1 MKRSEMVVLMSL
13 TIATQAVE
21 SGNVDM
27 DLTWIDTDKLLEM
40 MEKHGMLPPAD
51 EGNVKIEEGED
62 GQLYIPIWRWED
74 EEKEEE

>member
-27 DLTWIDTDKLLEM
+27 DLTWLDTDKLLEM
-40 MEKHGMLPPAD
+40 MEQNGMLPPAD

-74 EEKEEE
+74 EEEV